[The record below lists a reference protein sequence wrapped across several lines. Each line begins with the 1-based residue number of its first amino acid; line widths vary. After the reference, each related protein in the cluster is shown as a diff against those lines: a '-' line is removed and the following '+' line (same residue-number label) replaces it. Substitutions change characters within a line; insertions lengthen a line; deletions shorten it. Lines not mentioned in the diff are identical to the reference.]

1 GVTPTLRTSSFVRR
15 PVLSRG
21 LAGTLCPNAIVAGG
35 RRLDDIAPDRFLIV
49 TSVEPT
55 DDQRFEI
62 TRRGAFVVVAPAGS
76 TLGRWLAGGRATAAI
91 VRPDRTV
98 MRTAGS
104 VARLYTELPTFA
116 PGTVSGST
124 R

>member
-1 GVTPTLRTSSFVRR
+1 GGELGSAARRRLAPLVGKIPSLGTKITAGVTPTLRTSSFVRR

-76 TLGRWLAGGRATAAI
+76 TLG
-91 VRPDRTV
+91 
-98 MRTAGS
+98 
-104 VARLYTELPTFA
+104 
-116 PGTVSGST
+116 
-124 R
+124 